1 MDQGGDGSRGWAG
14 LAARL
19 LIGGGRRAA
28 AVLPARVLRRAEDRL
43 FYAIFHVTRVTND
56 AYGWRPPAPDRP
68 PVEGTD

>member
-1 MDQGGDGSRGWAG
+1 MEHGGDEGKGWAG

-28 AVLPARVLRRAEDRL
+28 AALPAGLLRRAEDRL

-56 AYGWRPPAPDRP
+56 AYGWRPPEPGRP
-68 PVEGTD
+68 AAGPTD

>member
-1 MDQGGDGSRGWAG
+1 MDQGGEGSRGWAG

-68 PVEGTD
+68 PAEGTD